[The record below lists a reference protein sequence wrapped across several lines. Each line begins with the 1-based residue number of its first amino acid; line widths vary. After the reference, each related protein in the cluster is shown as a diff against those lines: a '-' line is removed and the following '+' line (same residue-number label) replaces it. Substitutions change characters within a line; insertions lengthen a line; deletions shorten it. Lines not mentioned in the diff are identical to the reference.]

1 MPHFIPR
8 SFIDQI
14 NPGPCDRSKEC
25 AARADASFPHPV
37 TMLLWLLP
45 VMLLSDLQPTWAL
58 SHSAVAQESASTGT
72 LSCHELLRIGEIHD
86 HQHHFPETLTY
97 YQLAL
102 SRFREKKQSR
112 GIATALVKIA
122 RVYERQGKLH
132 EAYTSLQEAIPIVAR
147 SPDRDAHAGALLG
160 MGRVTLRL
168 GQRDEARD
176 SLSQAVTLFKRVK
189 NARGW
194 NEALVQLGLLQ
205 VDEGSDE
212 AGLAALEQ
220 ARQDA
225 RSRHDVEQHLMAIL
239 SLGDAHG
246 LLDHRTDARADYDE
260 GLQLAEAEHHLPFEA
275 KLRLR
280 LAQLDSDDGQLSEG
294 IALGRRALLLSQ
306 TLRDQDAEAAA
317 WSLLADLYRKT
328 EREHEAEEADK
339 RALAIYRTREI
350 LVHGIR

>member
-1 MPHFIPR
+1 
-8 SFIDQI
+8 
-14 NPGPCDRSKEC
+14 
-25 AARADASFPHPV
+25 
-37 TMLLWLLP
+37 MLLWLLS
-45 VMLLSDLQPTWAL
+45 VVLLSDRQPACAL

-72 LSCHELLRIGEIHD
+72 LSGHELLAIGEIHD

-102 SRFREKKQSR
+102 SRFREKKQLR

-122 RVYERQGKLH
+122 RVYEAQGKLLD
-132 EAYTSLQEAIPIVAR
+132 AYGSLQEAVPIVAR
-147 SPDRDAHAGALLG
+147 LPDRAAHAGALLV
-160 MGRVTLRL
+160 MGRVTVRL

-189 NARGW
+189 DSRGW

-205 VDEGSDE
+205 VDEGAEE

-225 RSRHDVEQHLMAIL
+225 RTRHDVEQQLGAIL
-239 SLGDAHG
+239 SLGDAHW
-246 LLDHRTDARADYDE
+246 LLDRTTDARTYYRD

-280 LAQLDSDDGQLSEG
+280 LAQLDNADGQLNESF
-294 IALGRRALLLSQ
+294 ALGKRALLLSQ
-306 TLRDQDAEAAA
+306 TLRDSVAEAAA
-317 WSLLADLYRKT
+317 WSLMADLYRKM
-328 EREHEAEEADK
+328 ERESEAEEADK
-339 RALAIYRTREI
+339 RALAIYRTREV
-350 LVHGIR
+350 LVHGAR